1 MSTFEYFTN
10 FTSQPCIGVKLSP
23 SLQNVIN
30 IDYLLVQNLTI
41 IGKLTLLNPESSW
54 ISNPC
59 YKLT

>member
-30 IDYLLVQNLTI
+30 IDYLLVQNLRKKI
-41 IGKLTLLNPESSW
+41 IGKLTLLNP
-54 ISNPC
+54 
-59 YKLT
+59 